1 MKKLE
6 TVSVDTIVEF
16 EARKA
21 TIVDKL
27 VSLKI
32 TGSFNGKVI
41 INLSEENLIYLL
53 TELKNKKIC

>member
-6 TVSVDTIVEF
+6 TVSIDTIVEF